1 MCTFS
6 IDGVILKV
14 AFGSDF
20 DAQIAVLSR
29 RLGRLNLVA
38 RRLNRPGKLR
48 GSLLALTQCRF
59 QLRRMTKGGVVLIE
73 ECERLAV
80 FPELISSYFRFVCAS
95 YISELLLLTVPDRSP
110 CPELYDLLLPTLD
123 SIGKS
128 RGPKAVALATE
139 LKILCALGYAP
150 SLSRCVVCSRPQE
163 TAMSR
168 FLVGAGGVICADCW
182 SRHKSD
188 YEAGTAVKVSAGV
201 VAFAKM
207 AMSKPI
213 ESLGSTRTSHRL
225 ARELLRLLSRYK
237 VYHLQLQLNSA
248 SVLRRC
254 LGKEMRQLGE

>member
-6 IDGVILKV
+6 IDGVILRV

-29 RLGRLNLVA
+29 KFGRLTLLA
-38 RRLNRPGKLR
+38 RRLNRPSKLR

-59 QLRRMTKGGVVLIE
+59 QLRRMTKSGVVLVE
-73 ECERLAV
+73 ECERQIA
-80 FPELISSYFRFVCAS
+80 FPNLTSNYLRFVCAS
-95 YISELLLLTVPDRSP
+95 YISELLLLSVPDRGS

-123 SIGKS
+123 FISRS

-139 LKILCALGYAP
+139 LKILSALGYAP
-150 SLSRCVVCSRPQE
+150 SFSRCVVCSRPQE
-163 TAMSR
+163 TATSR

-182 SRHKSD
+182 SRHKPD

-207 AMSKPI
+207 AMSKSI
-213 ESLGSTRTSHRL
+213 ESLRSTRISQRL
-225 ARELLRLLSRYK
+225 ARELLRLLSHYK
-237 VYHLQLQLNSA
+237 VYHLQVRLNSA
-248 SVLRRC
+248 QL
-254 LGKEMRQLGE
+254 MRGV